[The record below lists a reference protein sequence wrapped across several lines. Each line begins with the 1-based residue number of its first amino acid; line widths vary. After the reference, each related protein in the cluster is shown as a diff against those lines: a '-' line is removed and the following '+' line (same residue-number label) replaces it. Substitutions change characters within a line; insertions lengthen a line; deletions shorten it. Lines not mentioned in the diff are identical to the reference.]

1 MVKHT
6 KIIVFVVSMFIV
18 FFTYNKFIKQNS
30 KIIYIPLGDS
40 IAEGMTPYHSI
51 DYGYTDYIKDYLSDN
66 NKLSFYTKKYTKS
79 GYTIE
84 DIKNDINN
92 NKTIVEDNKT
102 YYLKEI
108 LRESDLVTVTVG
120 ANDLMKGMSL
130 DDIPVKLLNIKS
142 IKKDIDDVMKSY
154 KDLLKLIKQYAKEEI
169 IVTGYFNPLPKMTQY
184 KEEIDEIVK
193 YFNYSIEEMCN
204 DFDVKYV
211 DLFDS
216 LNNKKD
222 IFPNPLDIHP
232 SKIGYEIISKEIIK
246 NIES

>member
-84 DIKNDINN
+84 DIKKDINN

-130 DDIPVKLLNIKS
+130 DDIPMKLLNIKS
-142 IKKDIDDVMKSY
+142 IKKDIDDVIKSY

-193 YFNYSIEEMCN
+193 YFNYSIEEICN
-204 DFDVKYV
+204 DLNVKYV

>member
-130 DDIPVKLLNIKS
+130 DDIPMKLLNIKS
-142 IKKDIDDVMKSY
+142 IKKDIDDVIKSY

-193 YFNYSIEEMCN
+193 YFNYSIEEICN
-204 DFDVKYV
+204 DLNVKYV